1 MAHRQNCGYWPGLV
15 QIPLLTAVLLAAAIP
30 RVAAQENGDVAAGRR
45 LAQTWCSSCH
55 VIDPAPLRSVD
66 NGAPPFASIARMAAT
81 TPLSLHA
88 FLQTPHAGMPDLH
101 LSRNE
106 TDDVTGYI
114 LSLRRK

>member
-1 MAHRQNCGYWPGLV
+1 MAHRQDCRHWSGSAR
-15 QIPLLTAVLLAAAIP
+15 IPLLIALLLAATIP
-30 RVAAQENGDVAAGRR
+30 RAAAQELGDVAAGRL

-66 NGAPPFASIARMAAT
+66 NGAPPFVSVARMAST

-106 TDDVTGYI
+106 TDDLSGYI